1 MRKKLLS
8 ILALLCLTVSGAW
21 ADETYT
27 IKFEANG
34 KSVTKANVTLPA
46 TFSCDHENRDGELDQ
61 IIQDLYESYSEG
73 YCAYIAPS
81 VPNNSYNYDVT
92 GGCENDNQSITISGP
107 FEGTVT
113 VTGGYIVGGSYNYY
127 TLTIS
132 FPGYIAPPVASGYC
146 GDPTVNEGKN
156 VSWELTGHPGEVFNW
171 EYTLTISG
179 TGAMADYTSPYGY
192 GLDEPA
198 PAPWCGYEFP
208 YRPITSIEIGNG
220 VTHIGNYA
228 FWDLSDLSSIVIPAN
243 VKSIGNGAFEQCSG
257 LASVTLNEGLESIG
271 GGAFGGSHL
280 LAINIPASVTS
291 VGVLFVNDCIHLE
304 SITVASGNQV
314 YITDDDYSMLID
326 NTTHTLMATCARRTG
341 ITIPNTVTSIG
352 DNAFCNWQGTSI
364 TIPAGVT
371 SIGMGAFLWC
381 TELESIEIPAKVTSI
396 GGGAFFNCSKL
407 QTIILNSN
415 PYIGEEAF
423 LKRQYN
429 YDPETHQETV
439 TVSYPNSVTMNL
451 TANADETGTYK
462 WMTFNNENYSFTPDA
477 NTTAYK
483 GVLNGSNVQLEPVAD
498 VLADNAVIL
507 KSTSSAVTMTLT
519 TSPTTTSD
527 DFTGNALTSVK
538 WANKPWSKP
547 DNCYTLS
554 RGQSGTGA
562 LGFYKYSGS
571 TLNYGKAYLITPNA
585 APNFIG
591 FNEGG
596 ATAIEVP
603 AATNN
608 VEKGEIYD
616 LTGRRIESQPAKK
629 GIYVKNGQKFIVK

>member
-21 ADETYT
+21 A
-27 IKFEANG
+27 
-34 KSVTKANVTLPA
+34 
-46 TFSCDHENRDGELDQ
+46 Q
-61 IIQDLYESYSEG
+61 
-73 YCAYIAPS
+73 
-81 VPNNSYNYDVT
+81 
-92 GGCENDNQSITISGP
+92 
-107 FEGTVT
+107 TVI
-113 VTGGYIVGGSYNYY
+113 Y
-127 TLTIS
+127 
-132 FPGYIAPPVASGYC
+132 SGYC
-146 GDPTVNEGKN
+146 GDPTIHDGLDVTWQVTDDYK
-156 VSWELTGHPGEVFNW
+156 
-171 EYTLTISG
+171 LTISG

-192 GLDEPA
+192 GLDEPKR
-198 PAPWCGYEFP
+198 APWREEFCSP
-208 YRPITSIEIGNG
+208 LITSIEIGEG
-220 VTHIGNYA
+220 VTHIGNFA
-228 FWDLSDLSSIVIPAN
+228 FWNCDISSIVIPAN

-257 LASVTLNEGLESIG
+257 LASVTLNEGLETIGAQAFNACILTSITIPATVTSIG
-271 GGAFGGSHL
+271 
-280 LAINIPASVTS
+280 PA
-291 VGVLFVNDCIHLE
+291 FVNQNFALQGF
-304 SITVASGNQV
+304 TVASENQV
-314 YITDDDYSMLID
+314 YTTTDDNWMIID
-326 NTTHTLMATCARRTG
+326 KTTHTLIATCASKTE
-341 ITIPNTVTSIG
+341 ITIPNTVTTIG
-352 DNAFCNWQGTSI
+352 ESAFINWKGTSI
-364 TIPAGVT
+364 TIPENVTTIGTGAFQFSTLLTSIEVPSSVT
-371 SIGMGAFLWC
+371 SIGIAAFY
-381 TELESIEIPAKVTSI
+381 
-396 GGGAFFNCSKL
+396 NCLKL
-407 QTIILNSN
+407 NTITLNSN
-415 PYIGEEAF
+415 PYIGVDAF
-423 LKRQYN
+423 VQQQYN
-429 YDPETHQETV
+429 YNPETHQETW
-439 TVSYPNSVTMNL
+439 TVSYPTVTMNL

-483 GVLNGSNVQLEPVAD
+483 GVLNGSNVQLVPVAD

-519 TSPTTTSD
+519 TSPTTASD